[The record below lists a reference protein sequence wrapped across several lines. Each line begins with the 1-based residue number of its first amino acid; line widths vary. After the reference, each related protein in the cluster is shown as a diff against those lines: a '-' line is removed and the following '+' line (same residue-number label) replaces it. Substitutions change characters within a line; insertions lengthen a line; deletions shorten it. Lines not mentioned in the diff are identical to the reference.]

1 MSPYRPSSPALPCQL
16 THRCPAGVERRVAV
30 PAGMSRRVRGPLLE
44 IWGELSTG
52 RGALLLL
59 QNQRQEAV
67 AGNRETHG
75 HWQAISVL
83 YDLASP
89 TWTHAVT
96 PGRVHSSLL
105 IHVVLTHLEE
115 QNFLQ
120 KYLGR
125 KPDKES
131 VLPKKQI
138 FCVEGG
144 TRVCLGHT
152 SAAAPRDLPSHV
164 RLCLPTEAHV
174 RSPAHSHVSLQ
185 KWPQHLQSLTH
196 PPAR

>member
-1 MSPYRPSSPALPCQL
+1 MSTVHTHSIRLQQL
-16 THRCPAGVERRVAV
+16 Q
-30 PAGMSRRVRGPLLE
+30 LE
-44 IWGELSTG
+44 ILY
-52 RGALLLL
+52 LLL

-196 PPAR
+196 PPAS